1 MSEPKPLDRRAFL
14 RRASQLGIAAA
25 ITPSVLLLS
34 ACKRQQTSDGVE
46 LGKVASCDGT
56 VKLTAEEQAQR
67 YDLNYVE
74 TAENDKQNCA
84 NCVRFIAPDNDA
96 PCGACGVINGPI
108 NPAGY
113 CDDWEML
120 DL

>member
-14 RRASQLGIAAA
+14 QRASQIGIAATIA
-25 ITPSVLLLS
+25 PSILWAV
-34 ACKRQQTSDGVE
+34 ACQREQTSDGVK

-67 YDLNYVE
+67 HDLNYVE

-84 NCVRFIAPDNDA
+84 NCARFIAPDNDE

-113 CDDWEML
+113 CDDWAPE
-120 DL
+120 DI